1 MKNSFKFVA
10 STSLIALLLASCGSK
25 NTIAD
30 KTLVVGAS
38 PTPHALIL
46 EAARPAIE
54 AAGYQ
59 LKIVEFTDY
68 VLPNLSLQDG
78 ELDANYFQHLPYLE
92 DFNVNN
98 DTDLVSALAVHFEPL
113 GIYAGKKTSLA
124 QVASGDR
131 IAIPND
137 NTNGG
142 RALLLLAQEGL
153 LTAKEGTAAK
163 GIAVT
168 LDDFDNSLYQLDIYR
183 TNAEAVP
190 AALGDV
196 AFGVI
201 NGNYALSAQVT
212 DSILAQE
219 STESAAALTYANII
233 AVKAG
238 NENAEAITVLKAALT
253 TETVRSYIQDTF
265 GGVVVPV
272 FA

>member
-10 STSLIALLLASCGSK
+10 SAGLLALLLASCGGK

-54 AAGYQ
+54 AAGYT

-92 DFNVNN
+92 DFNVKN

-113 GIYAGKKTSLA
+113 GIYAGKKASLS
-124 QVASGDR
+124 QVATGDR

-168 LDDFDNSLYQLDIYR
+168 LDDFDNSLYQLDIYQ

-190 AALGDV
+190 SALGDV

-219 STESAAALTYANII
+219 SSESTAALTYANII
-233 AVKAG
+233 AVKEG
-238 NENAEAITVLKAALT
+238 NENEAAITVLKEALT
-253 TETVRSYIQDTF
+253 SETIRDYILTTF
-265 GGVVVPV
+265 GGAVVPV

>member
-1 MKNSFKFVA
+1 MKKNYALASISFV
-10 STSLIALLLASCGSK
+10 ALLLASCSQA
-25 NTIAD
+25 NTIQD
-30 KTLVVGAS
+30 KTIVVGAS

-54 AAGYQ
+54 AAGYT

-68 VLPNLSLQDG
+68 VLPNLSLQEG

-113 GIYAGKKTSLA
+113 GIYAGTKNSLEQIA
-124 QVASGDR
+124 AGDR
-131 IAIPND
+131 VAIPND

-142 RALLLLAQEGL
+142 RALLLLAAQGF
-153 LTAKEGTAAK
+153 LTPKAGTAAK

-168 LDDFDNSLYQLDIYR
+168 LDDFDNSLYQLDIFQ
-183 TNAEAVP
+183 TNAEAIP

-201 NGNYALSAQVT
+201 NGNYALSAQIT
-212 DSILAQE
+212 DHILAQE
-219 STESAAALTYANII
+219 ATTSTAALTYANII

-238 NENAEAITVLKAALT
+238 NEEAEAITVLKNALT
-253 TETVRSYIQDTF
+253 SETVRTYILSTF

-272 FA
+272 F